1 MDKANL
7 QVGMVAGQ
15 HIDKVDLLA
24 ADNLRQPLAI
34 LMGQHI
40 QVVVRQ
46 LVTENIGPVDGAQ
59 NTDPHRG

>member
-1 MDKANL
+1 
-7 QVGMVAGQ
+7 MVAGQ

-24 ADNLRQPLAI
+24 ADDLRQPLAI